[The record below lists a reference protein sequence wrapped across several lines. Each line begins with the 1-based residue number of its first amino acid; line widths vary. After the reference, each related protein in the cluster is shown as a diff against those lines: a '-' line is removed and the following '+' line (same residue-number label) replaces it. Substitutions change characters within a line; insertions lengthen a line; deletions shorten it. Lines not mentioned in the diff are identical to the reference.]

1 MFLPDVNF
9 FLFGGDVY
17 PLLDCYSL
25 LFPDYWTSIFIVMIL
40 CPQTFDAAL
49 VKTLENEKLN
59 NDYSSLYQDD
69 KGELLLCHEPAD
81 KRR

>member
-1 MFLPDVNF
+1 
-9 FLFGGDVY
+9 
-17 PLLDCYSL
+17 
-25 LFPDYWTSIFIVMIL
+25 MIL
-40 CPQTFDAAL
+40 RPQTFDAAL
-49 VKTLENEKLN
+49 VKTLESEKRN

>member
-9 FLFGGDVY
+9 FLFGGGCLSLIR
-17 PLLDCYSL
+17 LLFL
-25 LFPDYWTSIFIVMIL
+25 AFPDYWTSIFIIMIL

-49 VKTLENEKLN
+49 VKTLESEKLN